1 MNWRYMPWDWPYI
14 FDGDLEL
21 QIAYL
26 EYCWLLDSAY
36 HFWDC

>member
-1 MNWRYMPWDWPYI
+1 MYM
-14 FDGDLEL
+14 FDSDLEW

>member
-1 MNWRYMPWDWPYI
+1 MSWRYM
-14 FDGDLEL
+14 FDSELEW

-36 HFWDC
+36 YYWEIA

>member
-1 MNWRYMPWDWPYI
+1 MYI
-14 FDGDLEL
+14 FDSDLEW

-36 HFWDC
+36 YFWDC

>member
-1 MNWRYMPWDWPYI
+1 MTNNWRYM
-14 FDGDLEL
+14 FDSELEW

-26 EYCWLLDSAY
+26 EYCWLLDSAH

>member
-1 MNWRYMPWDWPYI
+1 MKWRYM
-14 FDGDLEL
+14 FDSELEW

-36 HFWDC
+36 HYWDR